1 WGGAALMVLEH
12 SPKHRRGLYGSLV
25 QVGFPLGLILS
36 TAVFWAVSSLPEEA
50 LMSWGWRV
58 PFLLSI
64 VLVGLG
70 SFVRMRI
77 TESPVFEEMKAKNE
91 LAANPLKEVFTRHRK
106 SFLVAI
112 GLKLCEVS
120 WVYLLTVFLVVYATT
135 KLGLPKKMLLNAIFI
150 AAVIE
155 VFIMPLFGLLADRI
169 GRRPL
174 FFIGTAFTVLFAYP
188 MFWMV
193 DTRDPTLI
201 VAAIAMGLILGQGMM
216 FSIEATYFPELFGA
230 RARYTGASF
239 GFQVAAAIGG
249 GLTPIFATVLVEKLG
264 GTAGVSLLLIG
275 VAIVTLIAALFARE
289 TRGDAIHHA

>member
-1 WGGAALMVLEH
+1 
-12 SPKHRRGLYGSLV
+12 
-25 QVGFPLGLILS
+25 
-36 TAVFWAVSSLPEEA
+36 
-50 LMSWGWRV
+50 
-58 PFLLSI
+58 
-64 VLVGLG
+64 
-70 SFVRMRI
+70 VRMRI

-174 FFIGTAFTVLFAYP
+174 FFIGTAFTILFAYP
-188 MFWMV
+188 LFWMV

-201 VAAIAMGLILGQGMM
+201 VTAIALGLILGQGMM

-249 GLTPIFATVLVEKLG
+249 GLTQLFATELVEKFG
-264 GTAGVSLLLIG
+264 GTEGVSMLLIG

-289 TRGDAIHHA
+289 TRGSSITQA